1 MDSMI
6 RKQLLGQQLRVIS
19 LIISRRGRGRVI
31 LLGACRSSPDQ
42 GACQALEDAL
52 ILASCH
58 EPVAA
63 LRLYKAHRMKPSTAL
78 IEQSPHYGKIN
89 QWEHRLLRLLR
100 GALTPLA
107 FATFCSR
114 QMRASHCTDVR
125 REKQLVKGR
134 GFHPCKIPYRMV
146 CSERELRESVK
157 EERTMALITRRRWL
171 QEGLALLEE
180 AGAEALTIESLT
192 SRLDVTKGSFY
203 HHFTNYQ
210 DFKECLLVF
219 WEEEG
224 TLRIVQ
230 LAEKEASPSEKLERV
245 LQASLHPSRLDV
257 ALRAWAWQDERV
269 RVHQQRI
276 DQLRLAYLEEVA
288 SAHTT
293 DRLSAQQ
300 LARMFYSLYV
310 GSQHIIPPIQ
320 GEDLRALYQLA
331 QCCFEKERAT

>member
-1 MDSMI
+1 MA
-6 RKQLLGQQLRVIS
+6 QLS
-19 LIISRRGRGRVI
+19 
-31 LLGACRSSPDQ
+31 
-42 GACQALEDAL
+42 
-52 ILASCH
+52 
-58 EPVAA
+58 
-63 LRLYKAHRMKPSTAL
+63 K
-78 IEQSPHYGKIN
+78 
-89 QWEHRLLRLLR
+89 
-100 GALTPLA
+100 
-107 FATFCSR
+107 
-114 QMRASHCTDVR
+114 
-125 REKQLVKGR
+125 
-134 GFHPCKIPYRMV
+134 
-146 CSERELRESVK
+146 
-157 EERTMALITRRRWL
+157 RRWL
-171 QEGLALLEE
+171 KEGLTLLEE

-210 DFKECLLVF
+210 DFQESLLEF

-288 SAHTT
+288 YAHTA
-293 DRLSAQQ
+293 DRLAARQ
-300 LARMFYSLYV
+300 LAMGFYSLYV
-310 GSQHIIPPIQ
+310 GSQHIIPPIE

-331 QCCFEKERAT
+331 QRWFEKERAT